1 MKQLCLWVC
10 LTLACSEGFA
20 ADKTLRVAIDAAWSP
35 PQIVQ
40 TAGKPSGGLFVELFQ
55 ELGHQLDAKLEWKVL
70 PRKRLVG
77 AIENNEADLLCHLNP
92 KWIEQ
97 PISPERW
104 SGPFI
109 EQENVIIQSANRPA
123 QILNLEQPTF
133 FSLGT
138 VLGFQYPKLSEQF
151 KRGLIRRVD
160 SPSQAVLLKNTQ
172 NGKLAYSIANRLNV
186 DYFNRHAAPNEQL
199 RIVQTVDIQETYC
212 LIAPRPQIPAQQIKA
227 ALAQLHQS
235 KQLST
240 IMSRYKNK

>member
-1 MKQLCLWVC
+1 MKQLCLWAC
-10 LTLACSEGFA
+10 LTFACSNGFTA
-20 ADKTLRVAIDAAWSP
+20 ENTLRIAIDAAWSP

-40 TAGKPSGGLFVELFQ
+40 TAGKPSGGLFFELFQ
-55 ELGHQLDAKLEWKVL
+55 QLAHNLEADIEWKVL

-77 AIENNEADLLCHLNP
+77 AIENNEADLLCHVNP
-92 KWIEQ
+92 KWIDQ

-109 EQENVIIQSANRPA
+109 EQENVIIQSADRPA
-123 QILNLEQPTF
+123 QTLNLEQPSH

-151 KRGLIRRVD
+151 KRGLIRRID

-186 DYFNRHAAPNEQL
+186 DYFNRHAAANEQL

-227 ALAQLHQS
+227 ALAQLHQA
-235 KQLST
+235 KQVSA
-240 IMSRYKNK
+240 IMSRYKRK